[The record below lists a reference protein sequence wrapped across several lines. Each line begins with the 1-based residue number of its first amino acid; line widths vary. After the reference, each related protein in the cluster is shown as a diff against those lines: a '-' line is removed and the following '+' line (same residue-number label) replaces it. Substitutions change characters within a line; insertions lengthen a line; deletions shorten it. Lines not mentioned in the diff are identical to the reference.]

1 MEGKTKQCQ
10 EAGLR
15 NRVEMPGI
23 MPARKL
29 AGLSSEQMSIFSLK
43 KSVECAAGFWNEM
56 LVDGGSSDSS
66 SLLTEKCV
74 VATATFCSVIQ
85 STEQLKDS
93 TSALQT
99 FLSEDVMIAYLRL
112 ALLTCGN
119 QILSGIVD
127 DSGMDQLSVDILLV
141 VTASLKC
148 MDSGDNIDKLTNDF
162 TEGAIYIIN
171 ISIVALK
178 LLSTSKPTNGIF
190 LVNYIRLTS
199 IYIKALATMS
209 RKFSNRKK
217 LYVTF
222 CSRLL
227 GPCIKLFQSLENTI
241 LPHAISSSYTS
252 SFNDLTHILET
263 LIENSLFFEEKNIE
277 DLAISGSSIENFKV
291 RTAISDVSTVTKDSA
306 TFKGSYHGVL
316 FDALTATCSEVLD
329 KKNMKSSEGP
339 DCYGYPFGVA
349 RLLHIYGRCS
359 YKILSSSLV
368 VDHNHD
374 SRNAEVGKSPSSLQ
388 ERRKH
393 TIRLLQTALSLLSV
407 VDTAFER
414 QLVTFLCDD
423 QQEGKNQDT
432 GLVLLGYIRCLVA
445 CIRTQRE
452 ILLSL
457 SMSMDETGGSS
468 ILATHDNLQSI
479 AKRLH
484 SLSNR
489 SLKGASLPLS
499 VFLSPDLI
507 EKYSTLLSN
516 SSDMYQRTISNL
528 CLEARSVEL
537 DCVRTLVGIDHRVII
552 ESTSKKPVAKQADA
566 RLPSLVLQAIA
577 YSSDTRNA
585 VTVDVTQHQST
596 SQLLDSKEQ
605 LIISVIN
612 LYDDL
617 RRMDDFVSEVRG
629 VCRGEPSALSS
640 LFTLLSSQ
648 RVQERLSKAF
658 ASLPVSQ
665 SELVWSALT
674 RHTAAAAVTDEEPSS
689 TSSLTSTK
697 RSDKRCESMIL
708 RALVQA
714 SALSS
719 MAASTRRQVDTSS
732 SDDVLQS
739 CDDILQLGAV
749 ISLSTALPDTIVQS
763 MSTLFLDTLASLEDI
778 EKETET
784 GTHVTNGWSR
794 EPSAFVFNM
803 TSMLLQYGSVA
814 ISLHKPTS
822 TVKSSAESSQE
833 DAWLPFRQCAGAIS
847 ALKILQRPGWQRYCD
862 AEECVAATAAL
873 LSLSAFVAT
882 CSSLQLSVPV
892 KSLAILTTN
901 SSSNGKMDVDGE
913 QDEGDATTQPS
924 LTCKEVDAFV
934 LEMITTS
941 SAAIDHHSSMNSLA
955 LSGAPSSSET
965 GSKRKR
971 KELEVPDT
979 RPRPLPSPL
988 AAVDL
993 LLIITRTVS
1002 VWQHLNPAPDMI
1014 CALTIS
1020 HLNDVTRHYSDPN
1033 NSKGRGLFQK
1043 HACLCRLI
1051 QLVAVLECPVLV
1063 TGFLM
1068 AVEHVIVE
1076 CSASLSSQLLTSNS
1090 KTRSKTAKTA
1100 QPLSIAAM
1108 SLLSQ
1113 GLHNTLLSH
1122 GTGLPVDDLLAASAA
1137 SLVVSKHH
1145 YNSCISA
1152 DIALRSITVISRL
1165 LIDLNRSVSNDIL
1178 SWEDAANSMGTDSS
1192 ADDKHSAFA
1201 AAVNVLQ
1208 HCLRCRPAATKP
1220 SDTASDSIVTK
1231 PNKPDSWHIVELQL
1245 QCSFVPLL
1253 TALTTE
1259 NSPAAGAGVRNL
1271 IPLILDYLLSS
1282 STLLSSNGGDT
1293 RNKFGILTV
1302 LSAVIKSITNVLKAA
1317 RQSNSTLRSFVEI
1330 FRHVSSFYSSLPVET
1345 PLITETGAAVK
1356 AAVMTLLSA
1365 LQPHLQHDASAAHG
1379 LDNYFD
1385 PCCFLATDCLR
1396 LHAKCSEAEEEDQA
1410 ENASASILVNVPY
1423 LHGFQSTGQLAL
1435 EFDGWFLLTGTILML
1450 QRRSGKLLSVRT
1462 ATLLIERISQA
1473 LLLSAASHSRCPS
1486 STHVREESL
1495 VCVSVCLKGLIT
1507 SVPHILAGE
1516 VGKMFMQLAQH
1527 CAVSTDGVAD
1537 ITASRSSTSLSQ
1549 YVVIG
1554 VDNLLGSGGQNSSDA
1569 DSDGNGTL
1577 ASARA
1582 VLESVALS
1590 CTSNSQMLTQPELV
1604 LALISALRRGITTI
1618 QQQQQ
1623 RSHKR
1628 ASKSGKKPQ
1637 ELLEVILA
1645 PIQQDEDS
1653 FKGKDHTLTR
1663 WASCC
1668 LSVLSKIAPRLV
1680 RGGGGIKGS
1689 NVTVFSDKE
1698 RVDISAHA
1706 LSVLEQLF
1714 ACDSVGGSNL
1724 PLLGYSIGTLGAL
1737 LSCTIRVILAS
1748 SEQFGNETR
1757 KMSTS
1762 EALSITNALRVAGRT
1777 LTAAAT
1783 SRELTRHAHIL
1794 AASLTDL
1801 IAQRPLSTNAKELL
1815 LPGLF
1820 ALFDRCKQKQ
1830 RLQMFATVNVQ
1841 TRAVLSDLHG
1851 TYLRDFKFT
1860 GK

>member
-10 EAGLR
+10 KGGHRDRIKML
-15 NRVEMPGI
+15 GI
-23 MPARKL
+23 MPVRKL

-56 LVDGGSSDSS
+56 LIDGGSSDSS
-66 SLLTEKCV
+66 NVLREKCV
-74 VATATFCSVIQ
+74 LATATFCSVIQ

-127 DSGMDQLSVDILLV
+127 DCEIGQLSVDILLV
-141 VTASLKC
+141 VAACLKC

-178 LLSTSKPTNGIF
+178 LLSASTPTNGSF
-190 LVNYIRLTS
+190 LVNFIRLTS
-199 IYIKALATMS
+199 VYIKALATMS

-241 LPHAISSSYTS
+241 LPHANSSSYST
-252 SFNDLTHILET
+252 SFNDLTHIVET

-316 FDALTATCSEVLD
+316 FDALIATCSEVLA
-329 KKNMKSSEGP
+329 KKNMKSSEGL
-339 DCYGYPFGVA
+339 DCSGYPFGIA
-349 RLLHIYGRCS
+349 KLLHIYGRCS
-359 YKILSSSLV
+359 YKSLSSSLV
-368 VDHNHD
+368 VDHSHD

-414 QLVTFLCDD
+414 QLVTFLCED
-423 QQEGKNQDT
+423 QQEGKNPEID
-432 GLVLLGYIRCLVA
+432 LVLLGYVRCLVA

-507 EKYSTLLSN
+507 EKFSTLLSN
-516 SSDMYQRTISNL
+516 SSHICQRTISNL
-528 CLEARSVEL
+528 CLEARSIEL

-552 ESTSKKPVAKQADA
+552 ESTSKKSVAKHADA

-585 VTVDVTQHQST
+585 VTGDVTLRQSS
-596 SQLLDSKEQ
+596 SQLFSSKEQ
-605 LIISVIN
+605 LFISVIN

-629 VCRGEPSALSS
+629 VCRGERTALSS

-674 RHTAAAAVTDEEPSS
+674 RYTAAAAAVTDEEPSS
-689 TSSLTSTK
+689 ISSLTSQK

-719 MAASTRRQVDTSS
+719 MAAAGRQVDTSS
-732 SDDVLQS
+732 PDDVLQS

-763 MSTLFLDTLASLEDI
+763 MSTLFLYTLASLEDL

-784 GTHVTNGWSR
+784 DTYVTNGSCR

-814 ISLHKPTS
+814 ISLHKPTN
-822 TVKSSAESSQE
+822 TVGSSSESSQE
-833 DAWLPFRQCAGAIS
+833 DVWLPFRQCAGAIS
-847 ALKILQRPGWQRYCD
+847 ALKVLQRPGWQRYCD

-882 CSSLQLSVPV
+882 CSSLQLTVPLKSVA
-892 KSLAILTTN
+892 SHTDN
-901 SSSNGKMDVDGE
+901 RSSNGKMDGDQDG
-913 QDEGDATTQPS
+913 GDATTQPS
-924 LTCKEVDAFV
+924 LTCKEIDAFV
-934 LEMITTS
+934 LEMIVTS
-941 SAAIDHHSSMNSLA
+941 SAATDHHASVNSLA
-955 LSGAPSSSET
+955 LSGAPSGSET

-971 KELEVPDT
+971 KGLEVADI

-988 AAVDL
+988 AAIDL

-1076 CSASLSSQLLTSNS
+1076 CSASLSSQSLTSNS

-1113 GLHNTLLSH
+1113 GLHNTLLSQ
-1122 GTGLPVDDLLAASAA
+1122 GAGLPVGDLLAASAA
-1137 SLVVSKHH
+1137 SLLVSKHH
-1145 YNSCISA
+1145 HNPCISA
-1152 DIALRSITVISRL
+1152 DIALRAIAVISKL
-1165 LIDLNRSVSNDIL
+1165 LSDLNRSASNDIL
-1178 SWEDAANSMGTDSS
+1178 SWEDAANSMGTDST
-1192 ADDKHSAFA
+1192 ADEKQSAFA

-1208 HCLRCRPAATKP
+1208 HCLRCRPASTKP
-1220 SDTASDSIVTK
+1220 SVSASDAIVMK
-1231 PNKPDSWHIVELQL
+1231 PYKSDSWHIVKLQL
-1245 QCSFVPLL
+1245 QVSFAPLL

-1282 STLLSSNGGDT
+1282 STLLSSNEGDT
-1293 RNKFGILTV
+1293 GNKFGILTF
-1302 LSAVIKSITNVLKAA
+1302 LSAVIKSISTVLKAA
-1317 RQSNSTLRSFVEI
+1317 HQSTSTLRSFVDV
-1330 FRHVSSFYSSLPVET
+1330 FRHVSSFYCSLPVEA

-1356 AAVMTLLSA
+1356 DAVTTLLSM

-1396 LHAKCSEAEEEDQA
+1396 LHAKCSEAEVEDQA
-1410 ENASASILVNVPY
+1410 ENTSTSILVSVPY
-1423 LHGFQSTGQLAL
+1423 LHGFQSSGRSTL

-1462 ATLLIERISQA
+1462 STLLIERISQA
-1473 LLLSAASHSRCPS
+1473 LLLSAASHSRCLS

-1507 SVPHILAGE
+1507 TVPHILAGE

-1527 CAVSTDGVAD
+1527 CVVSTDSVAD
-1537 ITASRSSTSLSQ
+1537 VTASKSSTALSQ

-1554 VDNLLGSGGQNSSDA
+1554 VDNLLGSGGQNGSDA
-1569 DSDGNGTL
+1569 DTDGNGTL

-1618 QQQQQ
+1618 QQEQQ

-1628 ASKSGKKPQ
+1628 ASKSGKKPL
-1637 ELLEVILA
+1637 ELLEVIQA
-1645 PIQQDEDS
+1645 PVQQDEDS

-1689 NVTVFSDKE
+1689 NVIVFSDKE

-1748 SEQFGNETR
+1748 SEQFSNETR

-1794 AASLTDL
+1794 AASLTDV

>member
-1 MEGKTKQCQ
+1 MFGMKHAQ
-10 EAGLR
+10 
-15 NRVEMPGI
+15 
-23 MPARKL
+23 KL

-43 KSVECAAGFWNEM
+43 KSVECAAGFWSEM
-56 LVDGGSSDSS
+56 LISNAPSASS
-66 SLLTEKCV
+66 SVLQEKCIL
-74 VATATFCSVIQ
+74 ATATFHSVIL
-85 STEQLKDS
+85 STKQLKDS
-93 TSALQT
+93 TGALQT

-119 QILSGIVD
+119 HILNGIID
-127 DSGMDQLSVDILLV
+127 DSRMDKISVDILWV
-141 VTASLKC
+141 VAACLRC

-171 ISIVALK
+171 ITIVALRILSASRAK
-178 LLSTSKPTNGIF
+178 LNSDVF
-190 LVNYIRLTS
+190 LVNLIQLTS
-199 IYIKALATMS
+199 IYVKALSTMS

-227 GPCIKLFQSLENTI
+227 GPCIKMFQSLEYANLHHNI
-241 LPHAISSSYTS
+241 PKSQSS
-252 SFNDLTHILET
+252 SFNDLMHVLET
-263 LIENSLFFEEKNIE
+263 LIENSLFFEEKNTE

-291 RTAISDVSTVTKDSA
+291 RTAASDINAVGKETT
-306 TFKGSYHGVL
+306 TFKGSYHGGY
-316 FDALTATCSEVLD
+316 FDAITATCSEVLD
-329 KKNMKSSEGP
+329 ENNIKSHEGIE
-339 DCYGYPFGVA
+339 CSGYPYGVA

-368 VDHNHD
+368 VDQNYE
-374 SRNAEVGKSPSSLQ
+374 SRNMEVRKSPSSLQ

-393 TIRLLQTALSLLSV
+393 TIRLLQTALSLLAV
-407 VDTAFER
+407 VDGAYER
-414 QLVTFLCDD
+414 QLVALLSKE
-423 QQEGKNQDT
+423 QHEGSNEDI
-432 GLVLLGYIRCLVA
+432 GSVLLGYTRCLVA
-445 CIRTQRE
+445 CIQTQRE
-452 ILLSL
+452 LLLSL
-457 SMSMDETGGSS
+457 SLSIDETGGSS

-484 SLSNR
+484 SLSSR
-489 SLKGASLPLS
+489 SLKGASIPLS
-499 VFLSPDLI
+499 AFLSPDLI
-507 EKYSTLLSN
+507 EKYSTMLSN
-516 SSDMYQRTISNL
+516 TSNIHQRAISNL
-528 CLEARSVEL
+528 YLEARSIEL
-537 DCVRTLVGIDHRVII
+537 DCVRILVGIDHRVII
-552 ESTSKKPVAKQADA
+552 ETPSKKSPSKQADA

-577 YSSDTRNA
+577 YSA
-585 VTVDVTQHQST
+585 VTKYADAGDMTIIYT
-596 SQLLDSKEQ
+596 SAQLNNSKEQ
-605 LIISVIN
+605 LLLSVIN

-629 VCRGEPSALSS
+629 VCRGEPTAMSS

-648 RVQERLSKAF
+648 TVQDRLSRAF

-674 RHTAAAAVTDEEPSS
+674 RHTVAAAAATAEESSS
-689 TSSLTSTK
+689 TSSKK

-714 SALSS
+714 SALTSMTASS
-719 MAASTRRQVDTSS
+719 RRQGDTSCL
-732 SDDVLQS
+732 DDTSQS

-749 ISLSTALPDTIVQS
+749 ISLSTALPDAIVQS
-763 MSTLFLDTLASLEDI
+763 MSTLFLDTVATLVDI
-778 EKETET
+778 EKESEVGVLTIH
-784 GTHVTNGWSR
+784 GRCR
-794 EPSAFVFNM
+794 EHSGFVYNM

-814 ISLHKPTS
+814 ISLHKSTS
-822 TVKSSAESSQE
+822 AVKGSSGSSK
-833 DAWLPFRQCAGAIS
+833 DDVWLPFRQCAGAIS
-847 ALKILQRPGWQRYCD
+847 GLKVIQRPGWQRYCD
-862 AEECVAATAAL
+862 AQECVAAAAAL
-873 LSLSAFVAT
+873 FSLSAFVAT
-882 CSSLQLSVPV
+882 CSSLQLAVPIIAHDV
-892 KSLAILTTN
+892 LTANCGT
-901 SSSNGKMDVDGE
+901 NGKMDIDGE
-913 QDEGDATTQPS
+913 KDSEEATALPS
-924 LTCKEVDAFV
+924 LTCDEVDSFV

-941 SAAIDHHSSMNSLA
+941 SAAIDHHANSNALVLGAAPLA
-955 LSGAPSSSET
+955 TGS

-971 KELEVPDT
+971 KDIEVADT
-979 RPRPLPSPL
+979 RQHPLSSV
-988 AAVDL
+988 AAIDL

-1002 VWQHLNPAPDMI
+1002 VWQHLNPAPETI
-1014 CALTIS
+1014 SALTIR
-1020 HLNDVTRHYSDPN
+1020 HLNDVTRHDSDPN
-1033 NSKGRGLFQK
+1033 DSKGRGLFQK

-1076 CSASLSSQLLTSNS
+1076 CSASLSSQTSVPNS
-1090 KTRSKTAKTA
+1090 KTRSKTVKAT

-1113 GLHNTLLSH
+1113 GIHKTLLSYR
-1122 GTGLPVDDLLAASAA
+1122 TGLPVGDLLTASAA
-1137 SLVVSKHH
+1137 SLVVSKRH
-1145 YNSCISA
+1145 YNPNITA
-1152 DIALRSITVISRL
+1152 DIALRAITVITKL
-1165 LIDLNRSVSNDIL
+1165 LSDLNRSTSNDIL
-1178 SWEDAANSMGTDSS
+1178 SWEDAANSLGTDSN
-1192 ADDKHSAFA
+1192 AEDKQTAFA
-1201 AAVNVLQ
+1201 AAVSVLQ
-1208 HCLRCRPAATKP
+1208 HCLRSRPSSTKTSTVAPDLIATK
-1220 SDTASDSIVTK
+1220 SS
-1231 PNKPDSWHIVELQL
+1231 KPDGWYIVELQL
-1245 QCSFVPLL
+1245 QSSFVPLL

-1259 NSPAAGAGVRNL
+1259 NSPVAGAGVCNL
-1271 IPLILDYLLSS
+1271 ILLVLDYLLSGS
-1282 STLLSSNGGDT
+1282 ADLTSNGDDT
-1293 RNKFGILTV
+1293 GNKFGINTV
-1302 LSAVIKSITNVLKAA
+1302 LGAVIKSITTVLKAVHHT
-1317 RQSNSTLRSFVEI
+1317 SSTLRKFVEI
-1330 FRHVSSFYSSLPVET
+1330 FRHVSSFYCSLPAEST
-1345 PLITETGAAVK
+1345 LITETGVAVK
-1356 AAVMTLLSA
+1356 ASIMTLLSV
-1365 LQPHLQHDASAAHG
+1365 LQPYLKREVSLAHDV
-1379 LDNYFD
+1379 DNYFD
-1385 PCCFLATDCLR
+1385 PCCFLAADLVR
-1396 LHAKCSEAEEEDQA
+1396 FYAKCSEVEVEEG
-1410 ENASASILVNVPY
+1410 ENVFDIMIVDIPCLN
-1423 LHGFQSTGQLAL
+1423 GFQTSEQSPVDL
-1435 EFDGWFLLTGTILML
+1435 DGWFLLTGTIMML

-1462 ATLLIERISQA
+1462 STLLIERISQA
-1473 LLLSAASHSRCPS
+1473 LLLAATTYSRCAS
-1486 STHVREESL
+1486 STSVTEESL

-1507 SVPHILAGE
+1507 STPPIISSE

-1527 CAVSTDGVAD
+1527 CAVSTDEVSD
-1537 ITASRSSTSLSQ
+1537 ITAFRASTALSR

-1554 VDNLLGSGGQNSSDA
+1554 VDNLLGSGGQSGSDA
-1569 DSDGNGTL
+1569 DADGNGTL

-1590 CTSNSQMLTQPELV
+1590 CTSNSQMLTEPELV

-1628 ASKSGKKPQ
+1628 ASKSGKKHE
-1637 ELLEVILA
+1637 ELVEIIQV
-1645 PIQQDEDS
+1645 PIKQDEDS

-1668 LSVLSKIAPRLV
+1668 ISVLSKIAPRLV
-1680 RGGGGIKGS
+1680 RGGGGIKGT
-1689 NVTVFSDKE
+1689 NVVNLSDKA

-1714 ACDSVGGSNL
+1714 ACDSMGGSNL

-1737 LSCTIRVILAS
+1737 LSSTIRVILAS
-1748 SEQFGNETR
+1748 SEQFSNETR
-1757 KMSTS
+1757 KMSTL

-1777 LTAAAT
+1777 LTAASS